1 MTAAVPEQ
9 VDWRSLLE
17 QMHEG
22 FVACELLYD
31 AGGTPVD
38 YRYLEANARAE
49 QLAGVSAVGRR
60 AYELH
65 PQLEKFWLRKF
76 ARIVETGEPAE
87 FTHFAGPLGRWFHLR
102 VYRYAEN
109 RFAILF
115 LDVTER
121 KAAEAEARRTQATL
135 LKATRL
141 NAIGAM
147 ASTLAHELSQPLAAA
162 VNYLN
167 VIDLIVKSNFDA
179 GAIEGAAAAAK
190 AENLRAGE
198 IIKRVK
204 LFALEGRI
212 VATPQSLRE
221 IIESAAAGALGE
233 ASEGGILLRLELP
246 AELIVPADKVQLEQV
261 FSNLFKNAA
270 TAMRA
275 QDGPRQITVTARPT
289 ASTVQIKVQDT
300 GPGISKT
307 QLPRIFE
314 AFHSN
319 AQGTGLGLPICRA
332 IVEAHRGT
340 IEAVSSDDGAEFQIC
355 LPKG

>member
-1 MTAAVPEQ
+1 MTRSLPELA
-9 VDWRSLLE
+9 DWRSLLE

-31 AGGTPVD
+31 ADGIPID
-38 YRYLEANARAE
+38 YRYLEANSRAE
-49 QLAGVSAVGRR
+49 QLAGISAIGQR

-65 PQLEKFWLRKF
+65 PKLEKFWLRKF
-76 ARIVETGEPAE
+76 ARTVETGEPAE
-87 FTHFAGPLGRWFHLR
+87 FTHFAGPLGRWFHIR
-102 VYRYAEN
+102 AYRYAEN

-115 LDVTER
+115 LDVTEQ
-121 KAAEAEARRTQATL
+121 KAAEAEAQRTQRTL

-179 GAIEGAAAAAK
+179 GAIEEAAAAAK

-198 IIKRVK
+198 IIKRMK
-204 LFALEGRI
+204 MFALEGRI
-212 VATPQSLRE
+212 VSNPHSLSE
-221 IIESAAAGALGE
+221 IIESAATAALGE
-233 ASEGGILLRLELP
+233 AAEGGIFLRFDL
-246 AELIVPADKVQLEQV
+246 AEDLIVVADQVQLEQV
-261 FSNLFKNAA
+261 FINLFKNAA
-270 TAMRA
+270 TAMGA
-275 QDGPRQITVTARPT
+275 QEGPRQITVTARPS
-289 ASTVQIKVQDT
+289 ASTVQVKVQDT
-300 GPGISKT
+300 GPGIRRD
-307 QLPRIFE
+307 QLSRIFE
-314 AFHSN
+314 AFHSD

-340 IEAVSSDDGAEFQIC
+340 IEAVSSDDGAEFRIC
-355 LPKG
+355 LPRA